1 LTPEERKAVVAYVRS
16 LGGIA
21 APAASAEP
29 RRFVK
34 QGLTG
39 GDAVYARACAGCH
52 GAKGQGAEGPAL
64 ANPVLLESA
73 SDRYLVETI
82 RRGRRGT
89 SMEGFATPSTT
100 RPLLTDAEIE
110 SVVALLRTWEK
121 TR

>member
-1 LTPEERKAVVAYVRS
+1 MAR
-16 LGGIA
+16 
-21 APAASAEP
+21 
-29 RRFVK
+29 
-34 QGLTG
+34 GLKG
-39 GDAVYARACAGCH
+39 GDAVYARSCGGCH

-64 ANPVLLESA
+64 NNAVFLESA

-100 RPLLTDAEIE
+100 RAVLTDAEIE